1 MAAENLN
8 IYIDQGEDWTTDLV
22 FTDNYNEPLPVVHPC
37 RMDIKAGD
45 GTLVYTLETDPDLP
59 DGEIPTI
66 NLSTEIGLLQ
76 LHIED
81 AVTALFPPG
90 EHIYDMFITVDD
102 GTTSPGPQVL
112 RPLYGKVQIG
122 KRVTQMS

>member
-8 IYIDQGEDWTTDLV
+8 IYIDQGEDWTTDIV
-22 FTDNYNEPLPVVHPC
+22 FTDSYNEPLPVVHPC
-37 RMDIKAGD
+37 RMDIKSSD
-45 GTLVYTLETDPDLP
+45 GTLVYTLESDPSLP
-59 DGEIPTI
+59 EGEVPTM
-66 NLSTEIGLLQ
+66 NVSTEIGLVQ

-81 AVTALFPPG
+81 TVTAAFPPG

-102 GTTSPGPQVL
+102 GTNASQRL

-122 KRVTQMS
+122 KRVTVM